1 MSAIMCDPLNDS
13 YDHWGIS
20 VLNHCL
26 ECISSLTLI
35 YTTTDGGLTFNI
47 TYLDGIMGHE
57 SQPHKIELVKSAAD
71 YNES

>member
-1 MSAIMCDPLNDS
+1 M
-13 YDHWGIS
+13 
-20 VLNHCL
+20 LNHCL